1 MAGCKKSH
9 NTCMYVRMYMGLH
22 LNSRSRPHA
31 RRERLNAGIP
41 LTCFLAERP
50 YHTSLKDMAG
60 YKNSSLDTCR
70 LGPQQVPKSPPRP
83 HAGGVKKTSCWI
95 VQNGH
100 LPWVGV
106 GSHYPAPV
114 PSPAVQDSGLN
125 RNVHCHLKL
134 QGPLIFEYKP
144 HNHSH
149 GTGIRVGPFARPK
162 IYLLPVDTGCCS
174 PVETC
179 CCVDTLG
186 PQGAPPSPPSSLPP
200 PHPSTGPH

>member
-1 MAGCKKSH
+1 MTERFYGSVIINRRHGWMPNKLSH
-9 NTCMYVRMYMGLH
+9 NRCLTMYMGLH

-60 YKNSSLDTCR
+60 YKSSSLDTCR

-83 HAGGVKKTSCWI
+83 HAAGFKKTSCWI

-106 GSHYPAPV
+106 GCHYPAPV
-114 PSPAVQDSGLN
+114 PSPAVQDSGLD
-125 RNVHCHLKL
+125 RNVHGHLRFLNICHTITHMAHELESPLL
-134 QGPLIFEYKP
+134 QNSEY
-144 HNHSH
+144 
-149 GTGIRVGPFARPK
+149 I
-162 IYLLPVDTGCCS
+162 CS
-174 PVETC
+174 QLT
-179 CCVDTLG
+179 
-186 PQGAPPSPPSSLPP
+186 
-200 PHPSTGPH
+200 